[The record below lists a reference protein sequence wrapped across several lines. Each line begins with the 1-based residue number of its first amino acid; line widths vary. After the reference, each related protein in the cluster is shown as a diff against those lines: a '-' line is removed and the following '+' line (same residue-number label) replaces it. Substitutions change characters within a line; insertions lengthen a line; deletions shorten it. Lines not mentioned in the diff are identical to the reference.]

1 MAKRLSSAGLDHL
14 VDAVTGS
21 DAITGAREPHAVRA
35 LYRLLGFDGRP
46 VSAGRLAAAVGW
58 DEARGRAFLDELPNA
73 ERDADGSVV
82 GFGGLTLR
90 PTPHEMVVAG
100 QVRHTWCAW
109 DTLFLPVALAV
120 TVEVRSRCPQTGRA
134 VVLTVTPAGVQRCV
148 PDEVVLG
155 FVHPDAIDAGDL
167 RGSFCGHVDF
177 LVGQAAAER
186 HREAGASRLVLD
198 LEDAFELGRRMI
210 ANRCAGSAARQ
221 DEGESGWTP

>member
-1 MAKRLSSAGLDHL
+1 VAERLAGAELDLL

-35 LYRLLGFDGRP
+35 LYRLLGFDGHP
-46 VSAGRLAAAVGW
+46 VSARRLAAALGW
-58 DEARGRAFLDELPNA
+58 DEARGRAFLDQLPNA
-73 ERDADGSVV
+73 ERDEAGSVV

-90 PTPHEMVVAG
+90 STPHAMVVAG

-134 VVLTVTPAGVQRCV
+134 VELTVTPAGVQRCA

-155 FVHPDAIDAGDL
+155 FLHPDAIDAGDL

-177 LVGQAAAER
+177 LVGHAAAER
-186 HREAGASRLVLD
+186 HGEAGANRLVLD

-210 ANRCAGSAARQ
+210 VDRCALDGPTAGAC
-221 DEGESGWTP
+221 SG